1 MMLLRFAMMMLTGE
15 ASTVTAASADVKA
28 VRAMASGKW
37 LVATNRTGNTFTL
50 SRKAYY
56 GRMGGH
62 RTRRRRHRHRRRRQT
77 FNRRRRRLAKP
88 KAVVDAEER
97 LKDHSVK
104 VGHWDTFCANLAC
117 IEEEA
122 WVLHGYYC
130 SPALAHQAHHKA
142 MVKQAALAAIVKQV
156 CGTRYELSFVCLPLC

>member
-1 MMLLRFAMMMLTGE
+1 MMLLRFAMVMLTGE

-28 VRAMASGKW
+28 VHAMANGAP

-62 RTRRRRHRHRRRRQT
+62 RIRRRRHRRRRQT
-77 FNRRRRRLAKP
+77 AFNRRRRRLAKP
-88 KAVVDAEER
+88 QAVVDAER
-97 LKDHSVK
+97 GLKRHSVK
-104 VGHWDTFCANLAC
+104 VGDWDTFCANLAC
-117 IEEEA
+117 IERVA
-122 WVLHGYYC
+122 GLLHGYYC

-142 MVKQAALAAIVKQV
+142 MVKQAALAAIVKKV
-156 CGTRYELSFVCLPLC
+156 RGTRCELSFVCSPLC